1 MALEDWIAANV
12 FRNDSSRVFLASD
25 DYVFRRRF
33 ELTDM
38 SINFND
44 LDIASL
50 NFPFANYWPLN
61 TGWKGAD
68 RLAANPAAL
77 VYEGI
82 YEGDTKIKAAAS
94 VLEIPVTFYFD
105 REDDARLAY
114 EILYFKTFNEHYYSI
129 DMPYSTST
137 LGLPVNIKIEG
148 LTFNPSYNENNW
160 LKENRIFTVKATF
173 NVRSYSILP
182 PVQPDN
188 NLTLDVNGYLSDGT
202 IYNDGIERYYITE
215 EVWMNLMN
223 YNDLI
228 TSSIMV
234 NGQVADNNIK
244 INKLVVSEVSTN
256 SAKISWE
263 VPEGE
268 KISRITLN
276 IAMKANSIE
285 VSPEKNYYILDGL
298 SAGGFYTG
306 FITFYNENKASK
318 KLSFTVSTLL
328 SQSQLEM
335 KKSPTNTLVGLS
347 W

>member
-1 MALEDWIAANV
+1 METFASKQFYIHKSFLNTYYYVYMALEDWIAANV

-129 DMPYSTST
+129 EYKYFGP
-137 LGLPVNIKIEG
+137 
-148 LTFNPSYNENNW
+148 PSEYQ
-160 LKENRIFTVKATF
+160 NRWIDF
-173 NVRSYSILP
+173 
-182 PVQPDN
+182 
-188 NLTLDVNGYLSDGT
+188 
-202 IYNDGIERYYITE
+202 
-215 EVWMNLMN
+215 
-223 YNDLI
+223 
-228 TSSIMV
+228 
-234 NGQVADNNIK
+234 
-244 INKLVVSEVSTN
+244 
-256 SAKISWE
+256 
-263 VPEGE
+263 
-268 KISRITLN
+268 
-276 IAMKANSIE
+276 
-285 VSPEKNYYILDGL
+285 
-298 SAGGFYTG
+298 
-306 FITFYNENKASK
+306 
-318 KLSFTVSTLL
+318 
-328 SQSQLEM
+328 
-335 KKSPTNTLVGLS
+335 
-347 W
+347 